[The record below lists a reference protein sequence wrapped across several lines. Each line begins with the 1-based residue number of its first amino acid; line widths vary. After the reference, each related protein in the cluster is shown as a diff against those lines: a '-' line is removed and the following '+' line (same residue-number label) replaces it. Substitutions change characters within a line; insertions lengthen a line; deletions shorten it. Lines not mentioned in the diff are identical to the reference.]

1 MFILQLLMGP
11 RYQLDQQAGGAS
23 PLTTK
28 GDLYGFSTVDARL
41 AVGTNGQVLS
51 ADSTQATGLRWVS
64 AVGGGNVTTDTLSLN
79 NQIGV
84 WTSGVNIEATLI
96 FFGTL

>member
-1 MFILQLLMGP
+1 MAGLVPID
-11 RYQLDQQAGGAS
+11 YQNLENFS
-23 PLTTK
+23 TYTK
-28 GDLYGFSTVDARL
+28 GIFGFDWHKL

-84 WTSGVNIEATLI
+84 DMV
-96 FFGTL
+96 

>member
-1 MFILQLLMGP
+1 MAQIPIRSTSRRSF
-11 RYQLDQQAGGAS
+11 S
-23 PLTTK
+23 TTTTK

-84 WTSGVNIEATLI
+84 
-96 FFGTL
+96 

>member
-1 MFILQLLMGP
+1 
-11 RYQLDQQAGGAS
+11 
-23 PLTTK
+23 
-28 GDLYGFSTVDARL
+28 
-41 AVGTNGQVLS
+41 VG
-51 ADSTQATGLRWVS
+51 S